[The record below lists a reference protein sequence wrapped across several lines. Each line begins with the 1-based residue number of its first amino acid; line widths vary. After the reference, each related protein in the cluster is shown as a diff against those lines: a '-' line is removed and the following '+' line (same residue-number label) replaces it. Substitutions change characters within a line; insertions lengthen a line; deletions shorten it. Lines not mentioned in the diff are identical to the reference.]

1 MSKVGSLIGAFER
14 GEPLSDHWFQKLVAV
29 LQPEQAALQRWVE
42 LDLAE
47 AQEQKRLARQ
57 ACANQSIEPHLSIR
71 CMPGFGLTIAVPAA
85 HRGSR
90 EQSEAWAAAELQRFR
105 GLHGTL
111 IWSRGEQTFYAP
123 NGARPRRQDLA
134 PA

>member
-1 MSKVGSLIGAFER
+1 MA
-14 GEPLSDHWFQKLVAV
+14 WFQKLVAV
-29 LQPEQAALQRWVE
+29 LQPDPVALQRWVE

-57 ACANQSIEPHLSIR
+57 TCANQPIEPHLSIR

-90 EQSEAWAAAELQRFR
+90 EQAEAWAAAELQRFR
-105 GLHGTL
+105 GL
-111 IWSRGEQTFYAP
+111 
-123 NGARPRRQDLA
+123 ARHPDLEPR
-134 PA
+134 